1 MTMTENNNGSPSTR
15 FARSGN
21 IIQRSAGQVTLP
33 FILLVGGIIIEIAL
47 AGVFASYFLSTGN
60 LGEKLAARASAAA
73 HSGME
78 DAIGKITQNK
88 ELGNASYTLDIGNE
102 KAELEISKVEDA
114 ATGSYTYTIESR
126 GIAGNRRK
134 KLRGKIVV
142 EKVTGKVALQSLE
155 EVPGL

>member
-1 MTMTENNNGSPSTR
+1 MKDR
-15 FARSGN
+15 
-21 IIQRSAGQVTLP
+21 GQVTLP

-47 AGVFASYFLSTGN
+47 AGVFAAYFLSTGS

-88 ELGNASYTLDIGNE
+88 ELGNTSYTLDIGNE
-102 KAELEISKVEDA
+102 KADLAISKGDTAADSYRYTVE
-114 ATGSYTYTIESR
+114 SL

-134 KLRGKIVV
+134 KLRATIVVGKI
-142 EKVTGKVALQSLE
+142 TGKVSLQSLE
-155 EVPGL
+155 EVQGL

>member
-1 MTMTENNNGSPSTR
+1 MKEKNG
-15 FARSGN
+15 
-21 IIQRSAGQVTLP
+21 GQVTLP
-33 FILLVGGIIIEIAL
+33 FILLVGGIIVEIAL
-47 AGVFASYFLSTGN
+47 AGVFTAYFLSTGN

-88 ELGNASYTLDIGNE
+88 ELGNMSYTMDIGSE

-134 KLRGKIVV
+134 KLQGKIVV
-142 EKVTGKVALQSLE
+142 EKVTGKVSLQSIE
-155 EVPGL
+155 EMPGL

>member
-1 MTMTENNNGSPSTR
+1 MNDR
-15 FARSGN
+15 
-21 IIQRSAGQVTLP
+21 GQVTLP

-47 AGVFASYFLSTGN
+47 AGVFTAYFLSTGN

-102 KAELEISKVEDA
+102 KAELEISKDDTA
-114 ATGSYTYTIESR
+114 ADSYAYTVKSL

-134 KLRGKIVV
+134 KLQGTIIVGKM
-142 EKVTGKVALQSLE
+142 TGKVFLQSLE
-155 EVPGL
+155 EVQGL